1 MSSSNSEIIN
11 TAAFNL
17 CDELTTT
24 LMRHILQLQE
34 AEQWFERS
42 TQRLDTARKEY
53 EKAEI
58 EAEEADEE
66 AENKSERDDQPADD
80 EDHDTKEKLKEEDT
94 AFEICMMK
102 LFAVKDAEK
111 ILKKARNELDDA
123 KRQVRATQRALTAA
137 QKKVAKT
144 E

>member
-1 MSSSNSEIIN
+1 MSSSNSEIIIN
-11 TAAFNL
+11 TAATL
-17 CDELTTT
+17 CDELTAT
-24 LMRHILQLQE
+24 LQKQILQLQE

-42 TQRLDTARKEY
+42 TQRLNGARKEY

-66 AENKSERDDQPADD
+66 AENNSERDDPHADD
-80 EDHDTKEKLKEEDT
+80 EDHDAKEKLKEEDT

-123 KRQVRATQRALTAA
+123 KRQVRATQRALSAA